1 MPILQIAFQ
10 QTELKTKI
18 RTAIGNSDVLDDYKQ
33 KSTNFSKEKKGATE
47 LVYQKLKITSNYS
60 TISASSRI

>member
-1 MPILQIAFQ
+1 MISANIADSFSN

-18 RTAIGNSDVLDDYKQ
+18 ITAIENTSILDDYKQ

-47 LVYQKLKITSNYS
+47 LVYQEIKKYL
-60 TISASSRI
+60 